1 MLFIS
6 STYRDT
12 VSIKENWK
20 EGETETITEK
30 IYEAFF
36 MFKVLGWGGWC
47 GGRVSEVWD
56 WDFRIGLRLVQF
68 NFDIL
73 LNSDK

>member
-1 MLFIS
+1 
-6 STYRDT
+6 
-12 VSIKENWK
+12 
-20 EGETETITEK
+20 
-30 IYEAFF
+30 
-36 MFKVLGWGGWC
+36 MFKVLGWGGGC

>member
-1 MLFIS
+1 
-6 STYRDT
+6 
-12 VSIKENWK
+12 
-20 EGETETITEK
+20 
-30 IYEAFF
+30 
-36 MFKVLGWGGWC
+36 MFKVLGW